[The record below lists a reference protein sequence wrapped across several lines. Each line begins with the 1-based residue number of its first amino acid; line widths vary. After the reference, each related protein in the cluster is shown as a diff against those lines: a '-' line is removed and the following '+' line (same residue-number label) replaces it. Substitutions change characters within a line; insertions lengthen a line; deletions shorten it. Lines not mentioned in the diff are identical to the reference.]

1 MIENIL
7 RDKIPRT
14 LGFVKYFLRI
24 PLASLGSKA
33 QGSIA
38 GTLVV
43 LLESRLQNLLH
54 KAFCHLAAFSNNFP
68 GFSTLKD
75 SLVLVVSDRQ
85 L

>member
-14 LGFVKYFLRI
+14 VGFVKCFLRI

-38 GTLVV
+38 GTLVE